1 MTNTGR
7 APYSSEDALRAV
19 FKDTRCL
26 VTGGAGFVGSR
37 VAEKL
42 LELGAHV
49 SILDDFTTGR
59 EELVPPAAVLHRGSI
74 TDKTLVNT
82 LVEEADHVFHLAARV
97 LSSSTND
104 VLADA
109 EVNIGGM
116 LNILIAL
123 RDSPRKNRRLVYSG
137 TTSIYGNPSHLPCTE
152 DERPNILSPYAASK
166 YAAESYCHVFYELF
180 QVPFSIVRYS
190 NVYGPHQSP
199 RNPYCG
205 VISKFLIAAQAD
217 QPLCI
222 HGSGMQTRDFT
233 YVDDAVTA
241 TLLAAIVPRAEGQI
255 FNVGTGVETTIL
267 ALAETVRR
275 ITGGRSEIQ
284 YIDRRDID
292 NVQRRVMNIEKA
304 RQTLRWIPFTHLQ
317 SGLALTH
324 QWLIK
329 DANTAPA

>member
-1 MTNTGR
+1 MKAAFAGR
-7 APYSSEDALRAV
+7 
-19 FKDTRCL
+19 RCL
-26 VTGGAGFVGSR
+26 VTGGAGFVGSQ
-37 VAEKL
+37 VAERL
-42 LELGAHV
+42 LSLGAQV
-49 SILDDFTTGR
+49 TILDDFTTGR
-59 EELVPPAAVLHRGSI
+59 EELVPAAAVLHRGSV
-74 TDKTLVNT
+74 TDKPLVNQ
-82 LVEEADHVFHLAARV
+82 LVGEADHIFHLAARV
-97 LSSSTND
+97 LSSSTSD
-104 VLADA
+104 VLTDA

-116 LNILIAL
+116 LNLLIAL
-123 RDSPRKNRRLVYSG
+123 RDSPRRDRRLVYSG

-152 DERPNILSPYAASK
+152 DERPSILSPYAASK

-205 VISKFLIAAQAD
+205 VISKFLIAAQAG
-217 QPLCI
+217 QPLGI

-233 YVDDAVTA
+233 YIDDAVTA

-267 ALAETVRR
+267 SLAETVQR
-275 ITGGRSEIQ
+275 ITGSRSEIQ

-304 RQTLRWIPFTHLQ
+304 RQVLRWIPVTHLHT
-317 SGLALTH
+317 GLTRTN
-324 QWLIK
+324 QWL
-329 DANTAPA
+329 AQH

>member
-1 MTNTGR
+1 MR
-7 APYSSEDALRAV
+7 AAFAG
-19 FKDTRCL
+19 TRCL
-26 VTGGAGFVGSR
+26 VTGGAGFVGSQ
-37 VAEKL
+37 VAKRL
-42 LELGAHV
+42 LTLGAEV
-49 SILDDFTTGR
+49 TILDDFTTGR
-59 EELVPPAAVLHRGSI
+59 EELVPAAATLHRGSV
-74 TDKTLVNT
+74 TDKALTAILI
-82 LVEEADHVFHLAARV
+82 EEADHVFHLAARV
-97 LSSSTND
+97 LSFSTSD

-116 LNILIAL
+116 LNMLIAL

-152 DERPNILSPYAASK
+152 DERPSILSPYAASK

-205 VISKFLIAAQAD
+205 VISKFLTAAQAG
-217 QPLCI
+217 QPLGI

-267 ALAETVRR
+267 ALAETVRKV
-275 ITGGRSEIQ
+275 TGGASEIQ

-292 NVQRRVMNIEKA
+292 NVQRRVMNIERA
-304 RQTLRWIPFTHLQ
+304 RQTLRWIPVTHLQ
-317 SGLALTH
+317 TGLSLTH
-324 QWLIK
+324 QWLLSEG
-329 DANTAPA
+329 

>member
-1 MTNTGR
+1 MNPPTAPPSRTN
-7 APYSSEDALRAV
+7 YSNEENLKAA
-19 FKDTRCL
+19 FAGTRCL

-37 VAEKL
+37 VSERL

-49 SILDDFTTGR
+49 TILDDFTTGR
-59 EELVPPAAVLHRGSI
+59 EELVPPTAVLHRGSV
-74 TDKTLVNT
+74 TDKPLLTGLVDA
-82 LVEEADHVFHLAARV
+82 ADHIFHLAARV
-97 LSSSTND
+97 LSSSTSD
-104 VLADA
+104 VVSDA

-116 LNILIAL
+116 LNLLIAL
-123 RDSPRKNRRLVYSG
+123 RDSPRTGRRLVYSG

-152 DERPNILSPYAASK
+152 DERPSILSPYAASK

-180 QVPFSIVRYS
+180 GVPFSIVRYS

-205 VISKFLIAAQAD
+205 VISKFLLAAQAG
-217 QPLCI
+217 QPLGI

-255 FNVGTGVETTIL
+255 FNVGTGVETTIHT
-267 ALAETVRR
+267 LAEIVQR

-304 RQTLRWIPFTHLQ
+304 RQVLRWIPVTHLQ
-317 SGLALTH
+317 NGLALTNE
-324 QWLIK
+324 WLLK
-329 DANTAPA
+329 GV